1 MLGRSKQKDGA
12 NYIYNRVHH
21 PETYSESSQ
30 TSKKTFFLQKKDFL
44 TIFVKSFIFDIW
56 LGFECVSAIVGLEM
70 LWIETAI

>member
-1 MLGRSKQKDGA
+1 MLGRSKQKDRA

-44 TIFVKSFIFDIW
+44 TIFVESFIFDI
-56 LGFECVSAIVGLEM
+56 
-70 LWIETAI
+70 